1 MTDPE
6 VLDRLSLLEAK
17 VQELQSVQDLLLR
30 LLSTSRPLAHLLEY
44 YGATEA
50 SEKAF
55 YGLLDELLASTQG
68 PKARHPTFAY
78 FQMRLGEI
86 FPALKGDRAFIQTL
100 IDTLKADRAAYRELY
115 QYMAEH
121 GWPNWG

>member
-1 MTDPE
+1 MTDSD
-6 VLDRLSLLEAK
+6 VLDRLALLEAK
-17 VQELQSVQDLLLR
+17 VEELQSVQDLLLR

-44 YGATEA
+44 YGSTEA
-50 SEKAF
+50 SEKAL
-55 YGLLDELLASTQG
+55 YGLLDELLASSQG

-78 FQMRLGEI
+78 FQLRVGEI

-100 IDTLKADRAAYRELY
+100 IDTLKADRAAYRELHA
-115 QYMAEH
+115 YMTAH

>member
-6 VLDRLSLLEAK
+6 VLDRLALLEAK

-50 SEKAF
+50 NEQAF
-55 YGLLDELLASTQG
+55 YGLLDELVASAQG

-100 IDTLKADRAAYRELY
+100 IDTLKTDRAAYRELY
-115 QYMAEH
+115 EYMSAH
-121 GWPNWG
+121 GWPTWQ